1 MTKKILIFLIIFLLI
16 FTTGCFKNSSDSTEQ
31 IEKEETV
38 DNAPT
43 TSPDKNLSSGKGT
56 SEKVQFYDEETMGD
70 VGEFESSD
78 GREEK
83 ENSKEWS
90 HNKEMPKEEE
100 NSEEGDEDNLNYV
113 GSWQRIGLFVGGSP
127 HEFAAETLV
136 FQKDSFVSTTAI
148 CTAHGKLSISDNQLS
163 LYDITSNCPPPTPS
177 NMTSTF
183 SISDDGNTL
192 TIITVYSGVEVKD
205 IFQISD

>member
-78 GREEK
+78 SREEK

-100 NSEEGDEDNLNYV
+100 NNEESDGDNINYV
-113 GSWQRIGLFVGGSP
+113 GSWQRIGLFVDGAQ

-136 FQKDSFVSTTAI
+136 LKKESFVSSTYV
-148 CTAHGKLSISDNQLS
+148 CSVQGKLSVSGNQLS
-163 LYDITSNCPPPTPS
+163 LYDITSNCPSSPS
-177 NMTSTF
+177 SMTSTF